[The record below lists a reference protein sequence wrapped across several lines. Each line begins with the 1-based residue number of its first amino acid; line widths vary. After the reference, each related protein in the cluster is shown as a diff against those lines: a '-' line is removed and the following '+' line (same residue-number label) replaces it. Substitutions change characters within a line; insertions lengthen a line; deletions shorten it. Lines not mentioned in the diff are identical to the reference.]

1 MALDVES
8 NAREIAG
15 QMLSLR
21 RQLVQGPIAL
31 GVAEYATR
39 IAVRA
44 RTRGYGF
51 TDRTGTL
58 RSSIR
63 TGRVMVQ
70 GDVATATIGSNV
82 VYSRYVE
89 YVSNDRF
96 SYLRRALEEEGP
108 EQLRRSIDRHVGPW
122 IRRNGFGP

>member
-1 MALDVES
+1 M
-8 NAREIAG
+8 
-15 QMLSLR
+15 SLR

-31 GVAEYATR
+31 GVAEFATR
-39 IAVRA
+39 VAVRA

-89 YVSNDRF
+89 YVTRTDRY
-96 SYLRRALEEEGP
+96 SYLRRALQEEGP